1 MIFYHDSRSEL
12 YRNPLGAA
20 PCKSRVRLRVRA
32 SELSDLTLRIWWQNA
47 EKRMPMHPVD
57 GDLYE
62 CTVALPK
69 TTGVFWY
76 YFIAKDDGGATWC
89 LGNAD
94 DGLGGIGSVHP
105 YEPQS
110 FQITVYDPAYRT
122 PEWMR
127 NGVMMQIMVDRFRN
141 AGGTD
146 ARNLPAGCYYHANW
160 DDDPALVINDRRGN
174 LCANDFFG
182 GNLRGIEEKLD
193 YIEGMGVTALYLNP
207 IFKSSSNHKY
217 NTGDYRTIDP
227 SFGTEADFIRLC
239 AEAKKRGIRIVLD
252 GVFSHTGS
260 DSVYFDIEGKYGG
273 DGAYQNPH
281 GPYSTWYTFT
291 HWPDEYESWWG
302 FKTLPN
308 VNEEDPSYR
317 RFILGRKNGV
327 IDRWLLRGAGGWR
340 LDVAD
345 ELPMDFIRDL
355 RARVKGTDPDACVIG
370 EVWEDPSKK
379 VSYGELRSYC
389 TGDTLDAAMNYP
401 LRDLVLGFFTGRIN
415 APEFARCLDSMRE
428 NQPAQFFYS
437 QMNLLGSHDKARA
450 LSVLA
455 DVGNMEPDRKYRY
468 PIELKD
474 DEYARG
480 RRRLIAAWNL
490 ICALPGMPCIYY
502 GDEAGLY
509 GMSDPYCR
517 GTYPWG
523 HEDHNLIE
531 AFRAASLRRGSV
543 PALRTGDL
551 RIRAIGEN
559 VLLIERS
566 IENGRD
572 LFGNAQ
578 ENGCTALAAN
588 RAHDSQWI
596 EYNGATIEIPAESA
610 LWLD

>member
-1 MIFYHDSRSEL
+1 
-12 YRNPLGAA
+12 
-20 PCKSRVRLRVRA
+20 
-32 SELSDLTLRIWWQNA
+32 
-47 EKRMPMHPVD
+47 MHPVD

-62 CTVALPK
+62 CTIALPK
-69 TTGVFWY
+69 TMGVFWY
-76 YFIAKDDGGATWC
+76 YFIAKDDGGTTWY

-182 GNLRGIEEKLD
+182 GNLRGIGEKLD

-217 NTGDYRTIDP
+217 NTGDYHMIDP

-302 FKTLPN
+302 LK
-308 VNEEDPSYR
+308 
-317 RFILGRKNGV
+317 
-327 IDRWLLRGAGGWR
+327 
-340 LDVAD
+340 
-345 ELPMDFIRDL
+345 
-355 RARVKGTDPDACVIG
+355 
-370 EVWEDPSKK
+370 
-379 VSYGELRSYC
+379 
-389 TGDTLDAAMNYP
+389 
-401 LRDLVLGFFTGRIN
+401 
-415 APEFARCLDSMRE
+415 RC
-428 NQPAQFFYS
+428 
-437 QMNLLGSHDKARA
+437 
-450 LSVLA
+450 
-455 DVGNMEPDRKYRY
+455 
-468 PIELKD
+468 
-474 DEYARG
+474 
-480 RRRLIAAWNL
+480 
-490 ICALPGMPCIYY
+490 
-502 GDEAGLY
+502 
-509 GMSDPYCR
+509 
-517 GTYPWG
+517 
-523 HEDHNLIE
+523 
-531 AFRAASLRRGSV
+531 
-543 PALRTGDL
+543 RT
-551 RIRAIGEN
+551 
-559 VLLIERS
+559 
-566 IENGRD
+566 
-572 LFGNAQ
+572 
-578 ENGCTALAAN
+578 
-588 RAHDSQWI
+588 
-596 EYNGATIEIPAESA
+596 
-610 LWLD
+610 